1 MKRTF
6 NLIVGALILGILGL
20 IAFILLSDLNAKESG
35 LVSLLLT
42 VLSVIVSFLISNY
55 YSQITHKKAIEE
67 VREQHLANL
76 KTYALNAAEKVSNL
90 SNELT
95 RLAYYLQND
104 LDEETEENREMLNHS
119 LTERIESAIHI
130 INTLK
135 SVNDTSLSDWRG
147 VIGEE
152 LNEQLEEKI
161 ERENE
166 LKSLIE
172 RVEALVIENKN
183 TIPNQKFYGGGYPEE
198 LKTIRK
204 ELSYVA
210 SSLGGKIIRPKSSKP
225 VKEDIES
232 KCPECGEV
240 ITYKQRP
247 LIKSFKPVKC
257 TKCGKRA
264 ASRYYSDKGFV
275 LEPEIIKEEDIE
287 CPWCGDDIEFN
298 ISSVPY
304 TTTTG
309 ECPSCSGQIKVIR
322 NIDGFKVNK
331 FGQNPE
337 KIKETLSDELI
348 DKIDALLPEQPW
360 PTGQHKVIAQELGVS
375 VHLVSKAITKLIE
388 QGKYYPQVGGIVY
401 TEKRDKTIA

>member
-1 MKRTF
+1 MKTTF
-6 NLIVGALILGILGL
+6 NIVVTALIVAILGL
-20 IAFILLSDLNAKESG
+20 ITYILLSDLNSKESG

-42 VLSVIVSFLISNY
+42 VLSVVVSFLISNY
-55 YSQITHKKAIEE
+55 YAQISHKKAIEE
-67 VREQHLANL
+67 VREQHLTNL

-95 RLAYYLQND
+95 RLSFYLQND
-104 LDEETEENREMLNHS
+104 LAEENEENTEMLNHS

-172 RVEALVIENKN
+172 RVETLVTENKN
-183 TIPNQKFYGGGYPEE
+183 STPNPKYYGGGYPEE

-225 VKEDIES
+225 QKEDIVGT
-232 KCPECGEV
+232 CPDCGTSV
-240 ITYKQRP
+240 TYKQRP
-247 LIKSFKPVKC
+247 SIKSFKPVKC
-257 TKCGKRA
+257 SHCGKRA
-264 ASRYYSDKGFV
+264 TSRFYMDKGFI
-275 LEPEIIKEEDIE
+275 LEPEVIKEEDIE
-287 CPWCGDDIEFN
+287 CPWCGDDIEFKV
-298 ISSVPY
+298 SSVPY

-309 ECPSCSGQIKVIR
+309 ECPSCSGQIKVLR
-322 NIDGFKVNK
+322 NVEGFKANK
-331 FGQNPE
+331 YGQNPE
-337 KIKETLSDELI
+337 KMNETLSKELI
-348 DKIDALLPEQPW
+348 DKIDSLLPEQPW
-360 PTGQHKVIAQELGVS
+360 ETGVHKEIANELGIG

-401 TEKRDKTIA
+401 TEKKV